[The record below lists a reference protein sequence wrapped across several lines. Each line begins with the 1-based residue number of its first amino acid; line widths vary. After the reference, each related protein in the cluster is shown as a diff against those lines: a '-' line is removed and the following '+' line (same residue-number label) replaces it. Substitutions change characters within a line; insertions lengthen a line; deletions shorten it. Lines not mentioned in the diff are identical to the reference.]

1 MMESACAKA
10 LRSVPNL
17 CGWMVSCKAKQQFP
31 SSRQFAQPLRERPSL
46 ESKGMCPG
54 GSQVQTAT
62 HSFLVLVVLFLLS
75 HSRKEGLRPACGM
88 QQSLGFLL

>member
-1 MMESACAKA
+1 
-10 LRSVPNL
+10 
-17 CGWMVSCKAKQQFP
+17 
-31 SSRQFAQPLRERPSL
+31 
-46 ESKGMCPG
+46 MCPG

-88 QQSLGFLL
+88 QQLLGFLL